1 MTNGTAPQ
9 RQKEKER
16 FGRLPVWITEAA
28 SGSACR
34 VYALLAGQYADWTTG
49 EGARPRVA
57 TIADRL
63 GVSTRTVQRALRE
76 LEALGA
82 MVTEKRLD
90 ARGHQTSNGYTV
102 HADPPRHLSA
112 VPDPGDVR
120 VTPGVTSVSPI
131 ARASLGVELDP
142 GEHSARFARGSPPQA
157 ATPEVSSAD
166 DLTDEYFATPP
177 RALVTMQRLAEVDP
191 GADPY
196 AVIAEFCPPGSAG
209 ERAAWC
215 GWRRY
220 RARAPDAEGPFP
232 VHDEQEVPA

>member
-76 LEALGA
+76 L
-82 MVTEKRLD
+82 
-90 ARGHQTSNGYTV
+90 AR
-102 HADPPRHLSA
+102 
-112 VPDPGDVR
+112 
-120 VTPGVTSVSPI
+120 VSP
-131 ARASLGVELDP
+131 L
-142 GEHSARFARGSPPQA
+142 A
-157 ATPEVSSAD
+157 A
-166 DLTDEYFATPP
+166 
-177 RALVTMQRLAEVDP
+177 
-191 GADPY
+191 
-196 AVIAEFCPPGSAG
+196 AG
-209 ERAAWC
+209 RV
-215 GWRRY
+215 R
-220 RARAPDAEGPFP
+220 
-232 VHDEQEVPA
+232 